1 MFYPFV
7 TISTPN
13 TLVVMINKEDLFP
26 ELERINQHMAQGHAA
41 KDAYGNPCGGAL
53 LKELLLSLHNAPK
66 EMEEDFQEVL
76 RKHDIPSMTDDPNL
90 RRHLRAYQ
98 RY

>member
-7 TISTPN
+7 AISTPN

-26 ELERINQHMAQGHAA
+26 ELERIRQHIAQGHAA
-41 KDAYGNPCGGAL
+41 KDAYGNFCGDAL

-76 RKHDIPSMTDDPNL
+76 RKHDIPSMTDEPNL